1 MKIDKFLAESPVF
14 AIAKAARTVEANL
27 NRALRGEGLGFF
39 QALLLVAVFF
49 EEAGR
54 VNPSQLADS
63 FSTTR
68 GNISHGL
75 SALEARG
82 LVKRQIDPDDA
93 RVLRISL
100 RPDGRRCAMR
110 LIKCFNTLEAKIE
123 GELGASQVRAAIA
136 LMSRVEEFS
145 EAVTP
150 L

>member
-27 NRALRGEGLGFF
+27 NRTLRSEGLGFF
-39 QALLLVAVFF
+39 QGLLLVAVFF

-54 VNPSQLADS
+54 VSPSQLAAS

-68 GNISHGL
+68 GNVSHGL
-75 SALEARG
+75 SALESRG
-82 LVKRQIDPDDA
+82 LVKRQIDSDDA
-93 RVLRISL
+93 RVLRISI

-123 GELGASQVRAAIA
+123 SELGAGQVRAAIA
-136 LMSRVEEFS
+136 AILRVEALS
-145 EAVTP
+145 EAVMP

>member
-39 QALLLVAVFF
+39 QGLLLVAVFF

-54 VNPSQLADS
+54 VSPSQLAAS

-68 GNISHGL
+68 GNVSHGL

-82 LVKRQIDPDDA
+82 LVKRQIDAEDA
-93 RVLRISL
+93 RVLRISI

-123 GELGASQVRAAIA
+123 GALGASQVRAAITV
-136 LMSRVEEFS
+136 MSRVEELS
-145 EAVTP
+145 EAVTA